1 MSLNKFKSTQLGQD
15 LGLNIGATAM
25 TASTSLT
32 LPTYLLGSLPSPVG
46 VPGQLAYCPDGAGG
60 FPTLVF
66 SDGATWKR
74 ADNLAA
80 PS

>member
-15 LGLNIGATAM
+15 LKLNIGATAM

-32 LPTYLLGSLPSPVG
+32 LPTYLLLNLPSPVG
-46 VPGQLAYCPDGAGG
+46 VAGQLAYCPNGAGG

-66 SDGATWKR
+66 SDGAIWKR
-74 ADNLAA
+74 ADTLTA
-80 PS
+80 PT